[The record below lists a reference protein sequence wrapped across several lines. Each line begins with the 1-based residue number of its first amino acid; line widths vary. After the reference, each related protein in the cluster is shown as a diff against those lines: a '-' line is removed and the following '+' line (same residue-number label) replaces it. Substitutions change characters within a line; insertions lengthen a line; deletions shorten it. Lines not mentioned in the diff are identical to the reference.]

1 MKIFLPP
8 NVQHGVDSSLDATS
22 AWEAGYGAV
31 ITNVNLI
38 LTHPLPSGTQAPPQ
52 VAKSLVLPRW
62 LLYWL
67 PEASRSE
74 WVGVAFWSPAPV
86 IYYSLIYSGAQHLTN
101 SELGTDHSI
110 SPLQSLQR
118 ASVFPPCLSFP
129 PPSIFVLLYPASSP
143 IPDPLFPQRTTS
155 QSSYFISDFSSSSRP
170 SSSAQHWGHDCEQ
183 HC

>member
-1 MKIFLPP
+1 MHAYVSTCLCCKLGVFPLAMKIFLPP

-129 PPSIFVLLYPASSP
+129 PLNLRAPV
-143 IPDPLFPQRTTS
+143 
-155 QSSYFISDFSSSSRP
+155 SRILSHP
-170 SSSAQHWGHDCEQ
+170 
-183 HC
+183 